1 MGTGASKVRAL
12 HDVSRDRRGEA
23 QRGRSGSTF
32 NLTRAEGVLGM
43 SWGGEGGRRDE
54 EGCPGGGQCSRTLIK
69 QVRVAPA

>member
-12 HDVSRDRRGEA
+12 HISRDRRGEA

-43 SWGGEGGRRDE
+43 SWGGEGGRGDV